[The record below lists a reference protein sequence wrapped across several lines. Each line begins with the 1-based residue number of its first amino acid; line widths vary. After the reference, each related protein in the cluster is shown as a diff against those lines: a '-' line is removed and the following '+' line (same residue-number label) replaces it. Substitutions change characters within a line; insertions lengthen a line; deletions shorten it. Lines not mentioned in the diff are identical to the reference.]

1 MRNMSLNEIREKY
14 LSFFESKGHLRMQ
27 SFSLV
32 PKNDPSI
39 LLINAGMTPLKPYFT
54 GVATPPAPRVTT
66 CQKCIRTPDIER
78 VGKTSRH
85 GTYFEMLGNFSFGDY
100 FKEDAISW
108 AWEFVTQVLEM
119 PEEKLFVTVFEED
132 DEAYKIWNEVVGL
145 PKEKIFRMGR
155 EDNFWEHGTGPCGP
169 CSEIFFDMGE
179 DPKCKNPGTCAVG
192 CDCDRFVEFWN
203 LVFTQ
208 FNKEE
213 DGTYTHLAKKNI
225 DTGGGLERF
234 ACIMQGVGNLFEV
247 DTIRAI
253 LDYICQ
259 VIGVT
264 YGQDAKTDTAIR
276 VITDHA
282 RSTTMMICDG
292 ILPDNAGRGY
302 VLRRLIRRASRFA
315 RLLGKQETFLSDVA
329 AIVIRESKGAYPKL
343 AEKESFIKSVIHKEE
358 ESFART
364 INQGLTILNDYLDQV
379 RKSDEK
385 NNDKGND
392 KGNGNILPGEYVF
405 KLHDTFGF
413 PMDLTREIANENG
426 IMIDEAGFHE
436 TMAQQKKI
444 TREIAL
450 KNRAGA
456 AWGAQDLPDNLASSL
471 VKTEFI
477 GYTDLECET
486 TIKYLITGEDVP
498 LLTEEV
504 GVGETVT
511 AIFDRSPFYAQS
523 GGQAGDIGEIRGAD
537 FTIRVTSSK
546 KTEQG
551 VILHTGTVEEGV
563 AAMGSLV
570 TLSVDRENRMS
581 TARNHTTTHLLHK
594 ALRMVLGE
602 HVAQAG
608 SDVSSQRLRFDFSHF
623 EAMTDDQKDLVE
635 QIVNKEIL
643 KDDPVSTQVMSVDE
657 AKSTGAMA
665 LFDEKYGDKVRV
677 VSVGDYSK
685 ELCGGTHLGSTSQA
699 CLFRILSETGIA
711 AGVRRIEAVTGEAA
725 MSLVRAQ
732 DILLKD
738 AAALMKTSPADV
750 LKRAEAIIA
759 ESKALAKRLEMQN
772 DILEKS
778 KAKALLSKAG
788 EIKGM
793 KFIFEKVDADG
804 MEELRNLADKL
815 RDLIGE
821 GVVVL
826 ACANDDKVSIIAMA
840 TKNAVLAGAHAGNII
855 KEAAK
860 VCGGGGGGRPDM
872 AQAGG
877 KNVEAIGEAVAK
889 AKEIAYQQLG
899 I

>member
-1 MRNMSLNEIREKY
+1 MQNMSLNEIREKY

-108 AWEFVTQVLEM
+108 AWEFVTQVLKM
-119 PEEKLFVTVFEED
+119 PEEKLYVTVFEDD
-132 DEAYKIWNEVVGL
+132 DEAYMIWNDVVGL
-145 PKEKIFRMGR
+145 PKDKIFRMGR

-169 CSEIFFDMGE
+169 CSEIFFDMGD
-179 DPKCKNPGTCAVG
+179 DPKCKNPGTCTIG

-213 DGTYTHLAKKNI
+213 DGSYTHLAKKNI

-234 ACIMQGVGNLFEV
+234 ACIMQSVGNLFEV

-253 LDYICQ
+253 LDYVCQ
-259 VIGVT
+259 VIGVA
-264 YGQDAKTDTAIR
+264 YGQDIKTDTAIR

-329 AIVIRESKGAYPKL
+329 AIVIRESAQAYPKL

-364 INQGLTILNDYLDQV
+364 ISQGLDILNEYLDQV
-379 RKSDEK
+379 RK
-385 NNDKGND
+385 NNESS
-392 KGNGNILPGEYVF
+392 LSGEYVF
-405 KLHDTFGF
+405 KLHDTYGF

-426 IMIDEAGFHE
+426 LMIDEAGFHE
-436 TMAQQKKI
+436 TMTMQKKI

-456 AWGAQDLPDNLASSL
+456 AWGAQDLPDNLAVSL
-471 VKTEFI
+471 AKTEFI
-477 GYTDLECET
+477 GHKDLEYEA
-486 TIKYLITGEDVP
+486 TIKYLIIGDDVP
-498 LLTEEV
+498 ILTEEA
-504 GVGETVT
+504 GGGETVT
-511 AIFDRSPFYAQS
+511 AIFDKSPFYAQS
-523 GGQAGDIGEIRGAD
+523 GGQTGDIGEIKGPD
-537 FTIRVTSSK
+537 FTIRVTSTR

-551 VILHTGTVEEGV
+551 VILHSGVVEEG
-563 AAMGSLV
+563 AASAGSV
-570 TLSVDRENRMS
+570 VMLSVDRETRMA
-581 TARNHTTTHLLHK
+581 TARNHTSTHLLHK
-594 ALRMVLGE
+594 ALRTVLGE

-608 SDVSSQRLRFDFSHF
+608 SDVSPQRLRFDFSHF
-623 EAMTDDQKDLVE
+623 TAMTDEQKDLVE

-643 KDDPVSTQVMSVDE
+643 KDDKVSTRIMSIDE

-665 LFDEKYGDKVRV
+665 LFDEKYGDQVRV

-685 ELCGGTHLGSTSQA
+685 ELCGGTHLSSTSQA
-699 CLFRILSETGIA
+699 CFFRILSETGIA

-725 MSLVRAQ
+725 MGLVREQ
-732 DILLKD
+732 DILLKET
-738 AAALMKTSPADV
+738 AAVMKTQPGEI
-750 LKRAEAIIA
+750 LKRAEMMIA
-759 ESKALAKRLEMQN
+759 ETKSLAKKLETQN

-778 KAKALLSKAG
+778 KAKALLASAEVTNGLK
-788 EIKGM
+788 M
-793 KFIFEKVDADG
+793 IFEIVDADG

-815 RDLIGE
+815 RDLIVE
-821 GVVVL
+821 GVIVL
-826 ACANDDKVSIIAMA
+826 ASVHEDKVSMIAMA
-840 TKNAVLAGAHAGNII
+840 TRNAILAGAHAGDII
-855 KEAAK
+855 KEAAR

-877 KNVEAIGEAVAK
+877 KNVEAVGDAIAK
-889 AKEIAYQQLG
+889 AKETGQRQLKS
-899 I
+899 